1 MSDFTPPKPTKE
13 HEWLQQLVGE
23 WTWESDT
30 SPEPAKPEEK
40 HRGSESVR
48 SLDGIWV
55 IADGKSEMPDGATSA
70 TVMTLGY
77 DPRIERYVGT
87 FVAAMMTEM
96 WVYEGTLDASKNEL
110 VLDTEGP
117 SFSDTNKRAK
127 YKDTI
132 RVEDADHR
140 VLTSVYQ
147 GEDGKWNQF
156 MLSRYTRK
164 TDR

>member
-30 SPEPAKPEEK
+30 SPEPGKPEEK

-140 VLTSVYQ
+140 VLSSVYQ
-147 GEDGKWNQF
+147 DENGKWNQF

-164 TDR
+164 PGR

>member
-1 MSDFTPPKPTKE
+1 MSDFTPPRPTKE

-23 WTWESDT
+23 WAWESDM
-30 SPEPAKPEEK
+30 SPEPGKPEEK

-55 IADGKSEMPDGATSA
+55 IAEGKSGVPGGPQSA

-77 DPRIERYVGT
+77 DPRLQRYVGT
-87 FVAAMMTEM
+87 FVAAMMTDL
-96 WVYEGTLDASKNEL
+96 WVYEGTLDSTGNAL

-117 SFSDTNKRAK
+117 SFTDVNKRAK

-132 RVEDADHR
+132 RVEDANHR
-140 VLTSVYQ
+140 VLSSEYQ
-147 GEDGKWNQF
+147 DEEGKWKPF
-156 MLSRYTRK
+156 MVSRYTRK
-164 TDR
+164 TNR